1 MFLPVV
7 SAMAS
12 VHNGILRVACN
23 SECPDQQ
30 LLLHLEKIP
39 VTAGTHAKVLHTA
52 RDNFA
57 RDPQIRYCHAHIRH
71 TQTHRQ
77 QKS

>member
-30 LLLHLEKIP
+30 QLLLFRENFCNSWN
-39 VTAGTHAKVLHTA
+39 VLHTA

-57 RDPQIRYCHAHIRH
+57 HDPQIRYGHAHIRH
-71 TQTHRQ
+71 TQTDTQ
-77 QKS
+77 VKS